1 MVRVRVR
8 IYVRVRI
15 RVRVRTYMYVY
26 TCIYQF
32 AIRLFTVYTDGRCA
46 MANSKT
52 LLQTFCQERRLQPP
66 VYSTQREGDGSA
78 VTGSGYSSSILV
90 GDRRYDSAAVQSSF
104 YLAEEDASRVA
115 YNSLRRA
122 SDSAASR
129 SSRQPSHSQTRS
141 QTTEPVA
148 SRWAA
153 AGHATA
159 ASSPSC
165 SSSSSGT
172 STKRT
177 TGLASRSSAAC
188 VANGAA
194 NAVYSPKLEKLCN
207 ARGLPAP
214 EYNVRENPN
223 GKFSATVV
231 VGNDEYSSSTSG
243 SYMEAKEYASL
254 VALAEVGLS
263 LLNINQREDGM

>member
-1 MVRVRVR
+1 MVR
-8 IYVRVRI
+8 VRVRI

-26 TCIYQF
+26 TIYQF

-129 SSRQPSHSQTRS
+129 SSRQPSHSQT
-141 QTTEPVA
+141 TEPVA

-159 ASSPSC
+159 ASSSC